1 MEKCSLPLGNK
12 ARYKIIFTKK
22 DLKQDELLTFT
33 YKTSN
38 NFKII
43 LNADKDSEIWKKPG
57 NKPLNIKT
65 SHSFSSVIAIPGIL
79 RQHS

>member
-12 ARYKIIFTKK
+12 ARYKILFTKK

-43 LNADKDSEIWKKPG
+43 ML
-57 NKPLNIKT
+57 IKT
-65 SHSFSSVIAIPGIL
+65 QKYERNLTINY
-79 RQHS
+79 